1 MRFYQLLMVKLSLPH
16 CRANRCQIGQI
27 ALARPVDSGNM
38 DRQYRSLQRQVAGA
52 GEQDHMSVRHR
63 LLAAATLSIAAFS
76 FVPASAQTL
85 RYANQGDLKSLDPY
99 TLKETT
105 TIAHHA
111 HVYEGLVTRDKDL
124 KIVPALAESWETPE
138 PTRWRFHL
146 RKNVKFHNGD
156 PFTADDVIFS
166 ADRVRAKGSNFTSNV
181 PGDAKFVKVDDYT
194 VDVVLPAPNPILIS
208 QWDGWYIMD
217 KKWCEQHNAVAPTPA
232 SATTPSYASLNEN
245 GTGPFTIESH
255 QPGVKT
261 VFKPN
266 PNWWGKPEHNLK
278 EIIFTPISS
287 DATRV
292 AALLSGEVDV
302 IEPVPIQDIARVNS
316 SGNAAVMTGP
326 ELRTIFLG
334 MDQARDELL
343 YSNVKGKNPFKDI
356 RVREAFYKAVD
367 VDLIKNRVMRGLSTP
382 SALMIAPQLFS
393 LSRDFTRPKLD
404 PDGAKK
410 LLTEAGYPDGF
421 EVTMDC
427 PNDRYVN
434 DAPICQAVLGMLAR
448 IGVKVNL
455 LAQPKQQYFAKV
467 LKPGGFQTSFYLLG
481 WTPASSDS
489 HNVLHDIMGCRDDA
503 ADPTRGEANLGGY
516 CNKELDRL
524 TDQVL
529 LETDNAKR
537 DQLIKR
543 AFEIGMKDY
552 GYIPLHQQALAW
564 GVSKKVKLTQ
574 RADNQV
580 LLYWATKQE

>member
-1 MRFYQLLMVKLSLPH
+1 MWV
-16 CRANRCQIGQI
+16 
-27 ALARPVDSGNM
+27 
-38 DRQYRSLQRQVAGA
+38 RQSF
-52 GEQDHMSVRHR
+52 
-63 LLAAATLSIAAFS
+63 LAAAAASLLAFM
-76 FVPASAQTL
+76 PASAQTL

-111 HVYEGLVTRDKDL
+111 HIYEGLVTRDKDL

-156 PFTADDVIFS
+156 PFTADDVLFS
-166 ADRVRAKGSNFTSNV
+166 ADRIRAKGSNFLSNV
-181 PGDAKFVKVDDYT
+181 PADAKFVKVDDHT
-194 VDVVLPAPNPILIS
+194 VDVVLPSPNPILIS

-217 KKWCEQHNAVAPTPA
+217 KKWCEEHNSVAPTPA
-232 SATTPSYASLNEN
+232 AATTPSYASLNEN
-245 GTGPFTIESH
+245 GTGPFIIESH

-261 VFKPN
+261 VYKPY

-316 SGNAAVMTGP
+316 SGNAAVITGP

-334 MDQARDELL
+334 MDQVRDELL
-343 YSNVKGKNPFKDI
+343 YSNIKGKNPFKDV

-393 LSRDFTRPKLD
+393 LSKDFTRPKLD
-404 PDGAKK
+404 PDGAQK
-410 LLTEAGYPDGF
+410 LLADAGYPDGF

-434 DAPICQAVLGMLAR
+434 DSAICQAVVGMLAR
-448 IGVKVNL
+448 IGVKINL

-503 ADPTRGEANLGGY
+503 KDATRGEANLGGY
-516 CNKELDRL
+516 CNKQVDAL
-524 TDQVL
+524 TDKIL
-529 LETDNAKR
+529 LETDDAKR
-537 DQLIKR
+537 DQLIKQ
-543 AFEIGMKDY
+543 AFEIGIKEY